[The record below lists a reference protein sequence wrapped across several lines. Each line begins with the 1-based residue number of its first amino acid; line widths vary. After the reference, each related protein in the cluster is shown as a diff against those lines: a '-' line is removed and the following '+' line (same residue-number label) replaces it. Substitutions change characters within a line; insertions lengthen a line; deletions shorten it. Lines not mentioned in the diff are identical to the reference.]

1 MSPGYHETSYVDTGH
16 AIQAK
21 HYYVASSSS
30 SALCTG
36 HCTVLCKVYRQD
48 KKQQSAGK
56 HRPCPGADGVSLF
69 PDSVDYKVAS
79 LCQRFGWLRCN

>member
-1 MSPGYHETSYVDTGH
+1 MSPSYHETSYVDTGH

-21 HYYVASSSS
+21 HYCVTPVV
-30 SALCTG
+30 LCTG

-56 HRPCPGADGVSLF
+56 QQTLPRCRRGLF
-69 PDSVDYKVAS
+69 IS
-79 LCQRFGWLRCN
+79 

>member
-1 MSPGYHETSYVDTGH
+1 MSPGYHENSYVDTGH

-21 HYYVASSSS
+21 LYCVAPVV
-30 SALCTG
+30 LCTG

-79 LCQRFGWLRCN
+79 

>member
-1 MSPGYHETSYVDTGH
+1 MSLSYHETSYVGTGH

-21 HYYVASSSS
+21 LTCVAPVL
-30 SALCTG
+30 LCTG

-56 HRPCPGADGVSLF
+56 HRPSLYF
-69 PDSVDYKVAS
+69 LIVLITKLRHSVNV
-79 LCQRFGWLRCN
+79 